1 MGKNVI
7 TAVTKTHSTLTEVCG
22 SDWFEPEELH
32 VQ

>member
-7 TAVTKTHSTLTEVCG
+7 TADTKAHFTLTEVCG
-22 SDWFEPEELH
+22 SDWFDPEVLH